1 MNATS
6 GLAELAVVRKRRYT
20 LSFDTLASG
29 ERGQSADRLVR
40 VAVRRDASLAP
51 VPSGRDAG
59 WSATATRAAAAAMVS
74 KFGAAFGANLARW
87 IVDSQVEEDFRTLS
101 HDRLAD
107 GRMFNQTFG
116 GNRG

>member
-1 MNATS
+1 
-6 GLAELAVVRKRRYT
+6 
-20 LSFDTLASG
+20 
-29 ERGQSADRLVR
+29 
-40 VAVRRDASLAP
+40 
-51 VPSGRDAG
+51 
-59 WSATATRAAAAAMVS
+59 MVS